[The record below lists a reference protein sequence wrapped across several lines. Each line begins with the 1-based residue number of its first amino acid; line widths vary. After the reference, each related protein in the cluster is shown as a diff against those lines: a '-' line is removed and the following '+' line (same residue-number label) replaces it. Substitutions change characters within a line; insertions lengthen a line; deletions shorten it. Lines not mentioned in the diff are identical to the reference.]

1 MTADHLFNGSA
12 ATPILQVDDLHTHF
26 ASRHATKESK
36 KTVRAVDGVSFS
48 VWSGETLAIVGES
61 GCGKST
67 VGRTALR
74 LIEPTSGRI
83 LVDGVDITRRS
94 QRQLRPLRRM
104 MQMVFQDPYSSL
116 DPRMTV
122 GDAIAEP
129 LAIHGMARGRARK
142 ERVADLLQRVGLKPD
157 QMERYPHEFSGGQRQ
172 RIGIARALALNP
184 KLIIADEPVSSLDV
198 SIQAQVLN
206 LLMDLQQEL
215 GLSYLFISHD
225 LAVVRHVSDRIA
237 VMYLGRIVETA
248 DTRALFAE
256 PLHPYTDALIA
267 AAPGARDSARA
278 RSKPLAGEVPDPA
291 NPPRGCSFH
300 PRCAYAQDRCRTE
313 APELREISPGR
324 FAACHFAP
332 GWRSVVCTENLIRR

>member
-1 MTADHLFNGSA
+1 MTADQSPTRSI

-26 ASRHATKESK
+26 ASRHAARGSTQS
-36 KTVRAVDGVSFS
+36 VRAVDGVSFS
-48 VWSGETLAIVGES
+48 VLPSETLAIVGES

-67 VGRTALR
+67 IGRTALR

-83 LVDGVDITRRS
+83 LVNGVDITRTS
-94 QRQLRPLRRM
+94 QRQLRPLRRL

-116 DPRMTV
+116 DPRMTI

-172 RIGIARALALNP
+172 RISIARALAPNP
-184 KLIIADEPVSSLDV
+184 KLIIADEPVSALDV
-198 SIQAQVLN
+198 SVQAQVLN
-206 LLMDLQQEL
+206 LLLDLQMSL
-215 GLSYLFISHD
+215 GLAYLFISHD

-248 DTRALFAE
+248 NTKTLFAA

-267 AAPGARDSARA
+267 AAPGARGAA
-278 RSKPLAGEVPDPA
+278 RSGTKLISGEVPDPA
-291 NPPRGCSFH
+291 NPPNGCAFH
-300 PRCAYAQDRCRTE
+300 PRCPYTQDRCRIE
-313 APELREISPGR
+313 APALREISPGR
-324 FAACHFAP
+324 FAACHFAS
-332 GWRSVVCTENLIRR
+332 GGRSPAYQTRAQPL

>member
-1 MTADHLFNGSA
+1 MTHNSLADNSA
-12 ATPILQVDDLHTHF
+12 ATPILEVDDLHTHF
-26 ASRHATKESK
+26 ASRNLAAGSK
-36 KTVRAVDGVSFS
+36 RTVRAVDGVSFR
-48 VWSGETLAIVGES
+48 VWPGETLAIVGES

-83 LVDGVDITRRS
+83 LVDGVDITHSS

-122 GDAIAEP
+122 GQAIAEP
-129 LAIHGMARGRARK
+129 LAIHGIARGRARK
-142 ERVADLLQRVGLKPD
+142 ARVADLMQRVGLKPD

-172 RIGIARALALNP
+172 RIGIARSLALNP
-184 KLIIADEPVSSLDV
+184 KLIIADEPVSALDV

-237 VMYLGRIVETA
+237 VMYLGRIIETA
-248 DTRALFAE
+248 DTAALFAK
-256 PLHPYTDALIA
+256 PLHPYTNALLA
-267 AAPGARDSARA
+267 AAPGARASDARA
-278 RSKPLAGEVPDPA
+278 KPLSGEVPDPA
-291 NPPRGCSFH
+291 NATRGCAFR
-300 PRCAYAQDRCRTE
+300 PRCAYAQDRCAAE
-313 APELREISPGR
+313 VPKLREISPGR
-324 FAACHFAP
+324 SAACHFAL
-332 GWRSVVCTENLIRR
+332 E